1 LNKAERQHEKR
12 AAAVQAELEDLEK
25 KSQAEDARWKAGG
38 RRGGWKRH
46 CACTRLAVP
55 DQQRIA

>member
-38 RRGGWKRH
+38 RRGGWKQH
-46 CACTRLAVP
+46 CAGRG
-55 DQQRIA
+55 